1 MPTTRTQRLLIFL
14 LATIYLV
21 LSGCAHVALPA
32 RGEVAGQVVD
42 TTLDAPVARYYLEHY
57 LRGTRHDASLDAEL
71 DALHR
76 IPANH
81 LPTREYLQELS
92 QRYSTDFSSLYIA
105 DRLAR
110 EPRSIPWQLDFYDRL
125 ARLRLSGA
133 RLAPSAEFSKYLILF
148 VPGWDYEKSGH
159 FTGAD
164 FARPRARLESSGL
177 KTRLIEIP
185 STGSVEQNASAIADV
200 LRRFQSPL
208 PRIILVSASSGGPAA
223 AQALGKLLTAA
234 ESCRVHAWVN
244 IGGLLRGTPLFDP
257 YRSGPRRWLG
267 RAFAW
272 LQGWEWDALESL
284 GRERAGARFTKL
296 QLPEHLLVVNYI
308 GIPLSGNV
316 SELAR
321 ERYLGLRKHGPNDG
335 LTLIADALVPGQP
348 TIPAMGLDHYLAQD
362 PELDLKSLA
371 LTLTL
376 IEELEKPRAGT
387 CPSLSRVNQRNRS

>member
-1 MPTTRTQRLLIFL
+1 
-14 LATIYLV
+14 
-21 LSGCAHVALPA
+21 
-32 RGEVAGQVVD
+32 
-42 TTLDAPVARYYLEHY
+42 
-57 LRGTRHDASLDAEL
+57 
-71 DALHR
+71 
-76 IPANH
+76 
-81 LPTREYLQELS
+81 
-92 QRYSTDFSSLYIA
+92 
-105 DRLAR
+105 
-110 EPRSIPWQLDFYDRL
+110 
-125 ARLRLSGA
+125 
-133 RLAPSAEFSKYLILF
+133 
-148 VPGWDYEKSGH
+148 
-159 FTGAD
+159 
-164 FARPRARLESSGL
+164 
-177 KTRLIEIP
+177 
-185 STGSVEQNASAIADV
+185 
-200 LRRFQSPL
+200 
-208 PRIILVSASSGGPAA
+208 
-223 AQALGKLLTAA
+223 
-234 ESCRVHAWVN
+234 
-244 IGGLLRGTPLFDP
+244 RGTPLFDP

-335 LTLIADALVPGQP
+335 LTVIADALVPGQP

-362 PELDLKSLA
+362 PELDLKTLA

>member
-1 MPTTRTQRLLIFL
+1 MPTTLTRGFQIFL
-14 LATIYLV
+14 LVAICLV

-57 LRGTRHDASLDAEL
+57 LRGARHDASLDAEL

-76 IPANH
+76 APANH

-92 QRYSTDFSSLYIA
+92 QRYSTDFASLYIV
-105 DRLAR
+105 DRLGR
-110 EPRSIPWQLDFYDRL
+110 EPRSIPWQLDFHAWL
-125 ARLRLSGA
+125 TRLRLSGA
-133 RLAPSAEFSKYLILF
+133 RLPPRAEFSKYLILF

-185 STGSVEQNASAIADV
+185 STGSVEQSAAVIADA
-200 LRRFQSPL
+200 LRRFQPPL

-223 AQALGKLLTAA
+223 AQALANLLTAV

-284 GRERAGARFTKL
+284 GRERAGARFTAL
-296 QLPEHLLVVNYI
+296 QLPKHLQVVNYI

-316 SELAR
+316 SELAH

-335 LTLIADALVPGQP
+335 LTLITDAIVPGQP
-348 TIPAMGLDHYLAQD
+348 TIPVIGLDHYLAQD
-362 PELDLKSLA
+362 PELDLKTLA

-376 IEELEKPRAGT
+376 IEELEKPRGGT
-387 CPSLSRVNQRNRS
+387 CPS